1 MRVRLMQTDIAEL
14 KWVNWATFLIEWEGF
29 FNTGEVVFEFSE
41 VKTGG
46 RRDGKAIPALG
57 GR

>member
-1 MRVRLMQTDIAEL
+1 MQTDIAEL